1 MKPTEKLQRDV
12 VAELAWDPRVDS
24 SEISVTAT
32 GDGVITLEGEV
43 PTFWQKRAVEA
54 AAKRVAGVRA
64 VANDLEVRLV
74 REHHRDDTELAER
87 AIETVGWQGSV
98 PEERVGVTVSDGW
111 VTLDG
116 TVPWEYQR
124 RAAEEAVRGLIGV
137 RGVSNLIEIEAR
149 PSADTEAEA
158 EEARGGARER
168 IEEAF
173 RRNAELDAQ
182 ALEVRVSGDGAI
194 LSGEVATWRQREE
207 AEWIAWAAGGIV
219 DVENRIE
226 VRAEGGGGA
235 ERTTDG

>member
-32 GDGVITLEGEV
+32 GNGVITLEGEV
-43 PTFWQKRAVEA
+43 PTFWQKRAVEL

-87 AIETVGWQGSV
+87 AITAVGWQGSV
-98 PEERVGVTVSDGW
+98 PEERVRVTVSDGW
-111 VTLDG
+111 VTLEG
-116 TVPWEYQR
+116 AVPWEYQR

-149 PSADTEAEA
+149 PVAEG
-158 EEARGGARER
+158 EEQRRGGALER

-173 RRNAELDAQ
+173 RRNAELDAE
-182 ALEVRVSGDGAI
+182 ALEVRTSGDRVV
-194 LSGEVATWRQREE
+194 LSGDVATWRQREE
-207 AEWIAWAAGGIV
+207 AEWIAWAAGGIAEV
-219 DVENRIE
+219 DNRIE
-226 VRAEGGGGA
+226 VRSGGGDAAG
-235 ERTTDG
+235 RKRDG